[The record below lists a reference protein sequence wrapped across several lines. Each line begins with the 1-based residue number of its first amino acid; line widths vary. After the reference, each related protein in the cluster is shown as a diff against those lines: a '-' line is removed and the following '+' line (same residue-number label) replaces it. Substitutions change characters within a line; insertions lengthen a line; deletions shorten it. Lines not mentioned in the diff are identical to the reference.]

1 MLTLLVLRSYPLG
14 PPVFSCGWGAGLQ
27 QADSI
32 PFQPLLPEGS
42 LWHLR
47 RFLSGKLAQAGRV
60 GVLTPGAQMLAQGPL
75 HTLSSLQRTLL
86 TFLLVIFVPALP
98 QIPAWWQFLLT
109 SFQCSQSGSRPYSAP
124 HRGTWD

>member
-42 LWHLR
+42 LWRHG

-60 GVLTPGAQMLAQGPL
+60 GVLMPGA
-75 HTLSSLQRTLL
+75 
-86 TFLLVIFVPALP
+86 
-98 QIPAWWQFLLT
+98 
-109 SFQCSQSGSRPYSAP
+109 AP
-124 HRGTWD
+124 HQREHSQARWEAIFQQD